1 MITKKK
7 KMTLDYV
14 KLTVNDVTNLL
25 GVSTTVGQTALQVT
39 PFSAHSKATACEQ
52 KGIIN
57 VKKNMSP

>member
-1 MITKKK
+1 
-7 KMTLDYV
+7 MTLDYV

-57 VKKNMSP
+57 VKKNMTP